1 MLGREHTDGK
11 SILRITK
18 KKESLDGGKEQHTL
32 EKQYPGLCCFWV
44 VVHMLI
50 MLQRD

>member
-18 KKESLDGGKEQHTL
+18 KKRISGWWKRTTYTGETIPWTL
-32 EKQYPGLCCFWV
+32 LFLGSCAHV
-44 VVHMLI
+44 DHATA
-50 MLQRD
+50 